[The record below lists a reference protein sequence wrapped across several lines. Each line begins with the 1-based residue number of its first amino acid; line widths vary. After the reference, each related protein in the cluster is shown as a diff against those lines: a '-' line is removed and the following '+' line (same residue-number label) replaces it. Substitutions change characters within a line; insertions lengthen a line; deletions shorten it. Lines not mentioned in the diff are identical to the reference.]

1 MTLEE
6 LVNSHYEQ
14 LNENDLYIWQYIYH
28 HKRECQ
34 KMSIQE
40 LARTCNVSHTSIIR
54 FTKKLGL
61 DGYSE
66 FKVYLKWSLNKQL
79 DFDSKIMHKVINELK
94 DTLDIM
100 ENQDLDHILK
110 MIDESRRI
118 YVYSTGEVQFHAA
131 QEFNREFAY
140 RHKIMHVIEGRTEL
154 DTVLNNATKDDLF
167 ILISLSGDNDTIV
180 MLSKA
185 LQKMKM
191 KTIGI
196 GIDNGNLL
204 SQRVDEYIGFKTSY
218 FHTGFQ
224 DKSYCCTGHFFLIVN
239 MLFLRYLEYCSLKDN
254 KSFISS

>member
-1 MTLEE
+1 MTIEE
-6 LVNSHYEQ
+6 LVNSHYDQ

-40 LARTCNVSHTSIIR
+40 LAHSCNVSHTSIIR
-54 FTKKLGL
+54 FCKKIGL

-66 FKVYLKWSLNKQL
+66 LKVYLKWSLNRQF
-79 DFDSKIMHKVINELK
+79 DFDSQIMRKVTVELK
-94 DTLDIM
+94 GTLDM
-100 ENQDLDHILK
+100 MGNQDFDHLLK
-110 MIDESRRI
+110 LIDEAKRI
-118 YVYSTGEVQFHAA
+118 YVYATGEVQFHAA

-154 DTVLNNATKDDLF
+154 DTVLNRASKDDLF
-167 ILISLSGDNDTIV
+167 ILISLSGDNETIV
-180 MLSKA
+180 LLSKV
-185 LQKMKM
+185 LEKMKI

-204 SQRVDEYIGFKTSY
+204 SQHVSEYIGFKTSY

-239 MLFLRYLEYCSLKDN
+239 MLFLRYLEYCSLKEHQQFVL
-254 KSFISS
+254 S